1 MCGVRKEGGLSGG
14 WFGESRVVTAG
25 RESVPGCSRQVMPA
39 DRLDVQGWTI
49 EGLPEGETDCYA
61 GRESTREE
69 RVTHTKRKVLR
80 RRGSWRIVRQIVIE
94 LWFGPKK
101 RDAPWKGDST

>member
-39 DRLDVQGWTI
+39 DRLDVQGWTN
-49 EGLPEGETDCYA
+49 EGLPEGNVSD
-61 GRESTREE
+61 E
-69 RVTHTKRKVLR
+69 RVLEKSESLIQREKSCVGEDH
-80 RRGSWRIVRQIVIE
+80 GES
-94 LWFGPKK
+94 FG
-101 RDAPWKGDST
+101 RLL